1 MDGRREGEERTAR
14 GGLFRVGYR
23 HCFTVDENLIC
34 TVREVAATKEEEK
47 TNKRERE
54 KEEEKEEEEEEG
66 RENARMGA
74 ALFKRGWGCQI
85 ELPPCT
91 TAPRGRLPGRW
102 RSRAASG
109 CQGGRLHRY
118 LCACTRTRARIHIR
132 VRALP
137 SPRRRFQLK
146 STPGVGPDPACSAR
160 PPPLADRFDLSS

>member
-54 KEEEKEEEEEEG
+54 KEEEKEEEEEEEG

-109 CQGGRLHRY
+109 RQGGEVASVSVCVHTY
-118 LCACTRTRARIHIR
+118 PCTYTYTCARATFSTEAFSIKINTGGWPRPR
-132 VRALP
+132 VLRSP
-137 SPRRRFQLK
+137 SSPRRPF
-146 STPGVGPDPACSAR
+146 
-160 PPPLADRFDLSS
+160 